1 MVLISFFTHIFP
13 TPYIFK
19 KPAKTNGANTRKK
32 CVMALN
38 ATDHADVRRAQSWS
52 CVELRIFCAPSA
64 PLPKPRAQPAA
75 ASAQTHRP
83 GRTGWTVEARPV
95 RVRTPLP
102 CHPSL
107 PCLHGGGGQSQSVSE
122 GQESNEDTGG
132 IPDGDNMVVTSG
144 KVAAIWAT
152 LILGGKM
159 KRQLLRALKYV
170 GFLPVLGCD
179 DSTWKKLSR
188 EYEDCLMRWQQQL
201 VLTDYKSKEFCGLVS
216 KLR

>member
-1 MVLISFFTHIFP
+1 ML
-13 TPYIFK
+13 
-19 KPAKTNGANTRKK
+19 G
-32 CVMALN
+32 
-38 ATDHADVRRAQSWS
+38 
-52 CVELRIFCAPSA
+52 
-64 PLPKPRAQPAA
+64 
-75 ASAQTHRP
+75 
-83 GRTGWTVEARPV
+83 
-95 RVRTPLP
+95 PLP

-201 VLTDYKSKEFCGLVS
+201 VLTDYKSKEFCGLVPD
-216 KLR
+216 LRESAVVLTMAQIAA

>member
-1 MVLISFFTHIFP
+1 
-13 TPYIFK
+13 
-19 KPAKTNGANTRKK
+19 
-32 CVMALN
+32 MAVVVN
-38 ATDHADVRRAQSWS
+38 
-52 CVELRIFCAPSA
+52 
-64 PLPKPRAQPAA
+64 
-75 ASAQTHRP
+75 
-83 GRTGWTVEARPV
+83 
-95 RVRTPLP
+95 
-102 CHPSL
+102 
-107 PCLHGGGGQSQSVSE
+107 QSVSE

-132 IPDGDNMVVTSG
+132 IPDGYNMVVTSG

-201 VLTDYKSKEFCGLVS
+201 VLTDYKSQEFCGLVS
-216 KLR
+216 ETIAFLAFTFFVSVY